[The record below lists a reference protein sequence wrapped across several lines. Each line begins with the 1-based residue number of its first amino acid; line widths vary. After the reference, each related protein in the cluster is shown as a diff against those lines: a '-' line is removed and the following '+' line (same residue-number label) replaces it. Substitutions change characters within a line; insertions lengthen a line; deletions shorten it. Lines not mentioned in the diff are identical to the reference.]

1 MQKQFQIMDQK
12 AADHDYL
19 HKDFHGALSYAILYL
34 DKTFG
39 LQATIEYL
47 QQVGRTCYAPLS
59 AQIKKLGL
67 SALEKHLRH
76 VFTKEEGRFTIHY
89 EGIRWCWRYN
99 NARPFLICEKPVSCL
114 PSVFVNPRRSS
125 TRRFARMPATA
136 VPASM
141 NRVRESAYK
150 NSGRRPKHDFLY

>member
-89 EGIRWCWRYN
+89 EGNTLVLEIQQCPAVSHLRKTGQLFTERFCESTKVIN
-99 NARPFLICEKPVSCL
+99 ETICQNAGY
-114 PSVFVNPRRSS
+114 RSS
-125 TRRFARMPATA
+125 CIYEPGQGKCVQKFWQEAKA
-136 VPASM
+136 
-141 NRVRESAYK
+141 
-150 NSGRRPKHDFLY
+150 